1 MNAPAPRRGFSAL
14 TIGIGA
20 VLFLALFALLLVAV
34 MRSDRPGRDA
44 LPSALIGKPAPAMDL
59 PLLHHPDKRLTLAD
73 LRGKPFVMNVWGSW
87 CPECRVE
94 HPVIARFAYTKR
106 VRFVG
111 YNLKDERDDALRWL
125 EQYDNPYSDVV
136 ADIDGRQAIDWGIYG
151 APETFLVD
159 ADGIVRWK
167 HVGAVTDQ
175 IIEDEL
181 VPLLDR
187 LDRSRPEQRGL
198 ARRTPEPRP

>member
-1 MNAPAPRRGFSAL
+1 MNAPAPQKPKNTGAL
-14 TIGIGA
+14 VFAAVIIG
-20 VLFLALFALLLVAV
+20 LFFAGLMALLLYGVSQ
-34 MRSDRPGRDA
+34 SDRPNRDA
-44 LPSALIGKPAPAMDL
+44 LPSPLIGKSAPDFDL
-59 PLLHHPDKRLTLAD
+59 PLLHHPEQRLTLAD

-111 YNLKDERDDALRWL
+111 YNLKDEREDALRWL

-136 ADIDGRQAIDWGIYG
+136 ADLDGRAAIDWGIYG

-159 ADGIVRWK
+159 GQGIVRWK
-167 HVGAVTDQ
+167 HVGAITDQ
-175 IIEDEL
+175 IINDEL
-181 VPLLDR
+181 VPLLDK
-187 LDRSRPEQRGL
+187 LDAGK
-198 ARRTPEPRP
+198 